1 MSIARKSHRHFE
13 RVFPQLQKWHIM
25 IVRDGEQKIC
35 RRDRICHDSSS
46 LQGIGRYHEK
56 FGAAEVKRGMAKST
70 SRRAFAALIESV
82 SRSITAKVFGLGEKA
97 GSRQSRSCSDFSSRC
112 AGWMGSEGA
121 CALTRDRSVASAAHA
136 LYHTFE
142 IEQDRP

>member
-70 SRRAFAALIESV
+70 SCRAFAALNENESV
-82 SRSITAKVFGLGEKA
+82 SSSVTAKVFG
-97 GSRQSRSCSDFSSRC
+97 SRRES
-112 AGWMGSEGA
+112 
-121 CALTRDRSVASAAHA
+121 
-136 LYHTFE
+136 
-142 IEQDRP
+142 